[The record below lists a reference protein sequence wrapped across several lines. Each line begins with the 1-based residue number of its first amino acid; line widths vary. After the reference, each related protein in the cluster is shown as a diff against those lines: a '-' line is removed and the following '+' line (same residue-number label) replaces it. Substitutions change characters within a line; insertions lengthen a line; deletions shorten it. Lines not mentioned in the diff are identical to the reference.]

1 MTLPLIAEMLETF
14 ETPAE
19 SADKVRPHSAKRDLK
34 REEAHCPPAASENFP
49 KLGPKGKKG
58 LFQWPHPHVSTVF

>member
-1 MTLPLIAEMLETF
+1 MF

-19 SADKVRPHSAKRDLK
+19 TADKVRPHSAKLDLK

-49 KLGPKGKKG
+49 KLGI
-58 LFQWPHPHVSTVF
+58 SE